1 MILVI
6 DCSSSKRHKKER
18 ESRSCYFPLILY
30 LAHGKSETRLPEVT
44 TQVRNKPGWTNHRHL
59 LRLLWEVQSKRDT
72 PSRRSSQAKAPERD
86 RHCLWKANANI
97 SLWFLV
103 TWIIVLTGISKVAA
117 DGLWVPTRNGSGT
130 PTHLG
135 LPSSP
140 SSSTLPLLFLIR
152 TLEPIRAQSFKEW
165 LSSRVF

>member
-86 RHCLWKANANI
+86 RHCQRKHFPVI
-97 SLWFLV
+97 SSHLNHRV
-103 TWIIVLTGISKVAA
+103 
-117 DGLWVPTRNGSGT
+117 NGHFQSGR
-130 PTHLG
+130 G
-135 LPSSP
+135 WS
-140 SSSTLPLLFLIR
+140 
-152 TLEPIRAQSFKEW
+152 
-165 LSSRVF
+165 LSSNKKWVRDPYPLGSPQFSFLLHPPTSVFN